1 MFKHQTNRRS
11 DSVFEVK
18 QRSNHVKQVKER
30 VRMNDD
36 QINSLVQ
43 AIESLEYSLILLFDK
58 DGEVM
63 KQKIKRDL
71 AIMEAQWRA
80 S

>member
-1 MFKHQTNRRS
+1 
-11 DSVFEVK
+11 
-18 QRSNHVKQVKER
+18 
-30 VRMNDD
+30 MNDD